1 MNYVDIDTILDDRG
15 KRMHVGSKIVYSPI
29 LAVED
34 LDRTRIIIKGSKL
47 KVEKLE
53 RVPNT
58 GFAQVVD
65 STRLI
70 TESGEVFSGE
80 WLGWEILSFG
90 GVTFI

>member
-70 TESGEVFSGE
+70 TESGEVFSGDAE
-80 WLGWEILSFG
+80 NGWG
-90 GVTFI
+90 GGFYLLAE